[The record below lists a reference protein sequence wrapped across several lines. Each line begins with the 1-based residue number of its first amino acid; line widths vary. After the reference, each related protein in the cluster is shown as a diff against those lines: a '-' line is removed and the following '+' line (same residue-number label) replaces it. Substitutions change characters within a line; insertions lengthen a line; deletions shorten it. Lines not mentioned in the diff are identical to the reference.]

1 MTFSDVEKAREAY
14 HKKTKKGWRYTAI
27 ATIIAAALGCIFFP
41 VTGLFSIIPVCFFAF
56 FALIIGIIIIALT
69 TREEAEAYR
78 KSYKSYFVEQN
89 LRKIFTNLSYDHQE
103 GLDKSLL
110 RQTGMVNTGDA
121 YVSNDLTVA
130 RYRTTK
136 FIQADATIQEAHT
149 DSDGNTTYT
158 IIFRGRF
165 MFFEF
170 PKKFDY
176 KLELIG
182 KKFYSYLIPKKDAK
196 TGRKMQKI
204 STESTDFNR
213 NFKIYGQ
220 DGFESFYLLDPAM
233 IDKIDR
239 LAARY
244 GYKVLLGFIDN
255 TLLVALD
262 DGKDSF
268 EPPKANKPI
277 DESAELAKINN
288 DIRVITDF
296 VDEIIAH

>member
-14 HKKTKKGWRYTAI
+14 HKKTQKGWRYTAI

-89 LRKIFTNLSYDHQE
+89 LRKTFTDLSYDHQK

-110 RQTGMVNTGDA
+110 RYTGMVNTGDA

-149 DSDGNTTYT
+149 DSEGNTTYT

-182 KKFYSYLIPKKDAK
+182 
-196 TGRKMQKI
+196 
-204 STESTDFNR
+204 
-213 NFKIYGQ
+213 
-220 DGFESFYLLDPAM
+220 
-233 IDKIDR
+233 KIDR

-277 DESAELAKINN
+277 DESAELAKINT